1 MSKADEKSAPVETTS
16 GFEESNV
23 TSYKVG
29 HWQGFKDSFK
39 KANIPELNDP
49 NLTDL
54 EKAALATSQSPL
66 EQGLKARHLQM
77 IAIGGSIGTGL
88 FVGSGGSLSGG
99 GPASVIIAFS
109 LIGSMLF
116 MTVHALGELAVRF
129 PVSGAFATYSTRF
142 IDPAWGFAMG
152 WNYALQWLVVFPLE
166 LVAASMTIS
175 YWDYDNNPATRVNPD
190 AWVALFWAV
199 IVLIN
204 LFGVKGYGEAEFVFS
219 LIKVLAV
226 IGFIILG
233 IVLVCGGGPQGG
245 YIGGRYWHNPGA
257 FNHGFKGL
265 CSVFVNA
272 AFAFAGTELV
282 GLAAAETKN
291 PRKDLPSATKQVFWR
306 ITLFYIISLLLVGLL
321 VPYDEPRLLGSS
333 SVDAT
338 ASPFV
343 IAINNAGIK
352 GLPSVM
358 NVVILI
364 SVLSVGNSSIYAC
377 SRTLAALAAQ
387 GQAPKIVGYIDRKGR
402 PLVGIAIT
410 SAIGLLCF
418 LAGSDKHSEAFNW
431 MLAISGL
438 SSIFTWTSICICHVR
453 FRRAMHVQ
461 GRSLDELPF
470 KAALGVWGSCYG
482 AFLNFLVLMAQF
494 WTALFPEGSADA
506 YSFFSVWLSLPI
518 VLAFFIPYKIWYKT
532 PFVRSKDMDLITGV
546 REIDMDVLKQEL
558 QEEREYIRSKGWYYR
573 IYKFWC

>member
-1 MSKADEKSAPVETTS
+1 MSKADDKISAVESPDVEVTHVSTERS
-16 GFEESNV
+16 G
-23 TSYKVG
+23 K
-29 HWQGFKDSFK
+29 WQGFKNSFK
-39 KANIPELNDP
+39 PANVPELNDP

-54 EKAALATSQSPL
+54 EKAAIATAQSPL
-66 EQGLKARHLQM
+66 EHGLKARHLQM

-109 LIGSMLF
+109 LIGTMLF
-116 MTVHALGELAVRF
+116 CTVHALGELAVRF

-166 LVAASMTIS
+166 LVAASITIS
-175 YWDYDNNPATRVNPD
+175 YWKYDGTAAATVSPA
-190 AWVALFWAV
+190 AWVALFWVV
-199 IVLIN
+199 IVSIN
-204 LFGVKGYGEAEFVFS
+204 LFGVKGYGEAEFIFS

-226 IGFIILG
+226 VGFIILG
-233 IVLVCGGGPQGG
+233 IVLVCGGGPKGG

-265 CSVFVNA
+265 CGVFVNA

-282 GLAAAETKN
+282 GLAAAESKN

-343 IAINNAGIK
+343 IAINNAGIS

-358 NVVILI
+358 NTVILI

-387 GQAPKIVGYIDRKGR
+387 GQAPKILGYIDRKGR
-402 PLVGIAIT
+402 PLAGIALT
-410 SAIGLLCF
+410 SFVGLLCF
-418 LAGSDKHSEAFNW
+418 LAASDKHTEAFNW
-431 MLAISGL
+431 MLALSGL
-438 SSIFTWTSICICHVR
+438 SSLFTWGSICLCHVR
-453 FRRAMHVQ
+453 FRRAMKLQ

-470 KAALGVWGSCYG
+470 KAALGPWGSVYG
-482 AFLNFLVLMAQF
+482 CGLIWLVFMAQF
-494 WTALFPEGSADA
+494 WTALFPGASADA
-506 YSFFSVWLSLPI
+506 KSFFEVWLCLPI
-518 VLAFFIPYKIWYKT
+518 ILVFYFGYKFYYK
-532 PFVRSKDMDLITGV
+532 PSFVRTMDMDLITGV
-546 REIDMDVLKQEL
+546 REVDMEVLKQEL
-558 QEEREYIRSKGWYYR
+558 AEERAYIASRGWYYR
-573 IYKFWC
+573 VYKFWC